1 MGVTTNIHVFT
12 LGVHTTGVTVGAS
25 LVADADHSTVDRALA
40 DIERDGRPIADDTG
54 SSATDRWSFELRV
67 DSGATL
73 RRFHRVGAERGIV
86 LDVRRIRS
94 ERDGIDTPVDDRSAT
109 AEDD

>member
-1 MGVTTNIHVFT
+1 MFST

-54 SSATDRWSFELRV
+54 SSATDR
-67 DSGATL
+67 
-73 RRFHRVGAERGIV
+73 
-86 LDVRRIRS
+86 
-94 ERDGIDTPVDDRSAT
+94 
-109 AEDD
+109 